1 MGFQVSR
8 AVTEA
13 CAREGAALRLEV
25 RPGPQHARPMP
36 LDLFFEEG
44 RPPDHV
50 AFAAGGVTIWVPL
63 HLTWLAD
70 NEVVVELAGP
80 AVVTGRVDEVRP
92 PY

>member
-1 MGFQVSR
+1 MPFMVSGR
-8 AVTEA
+8 VTEA

-36 LDLFFEEG
+36 LDLYFEEG

-50 AFAAGGVTIWVPL
+50 AFAAAGVTIWVPS

-70 NEVVVELAGP
+70 NEVVVELAGSG
-80 AVVTGRVDEVRP
+80 VVVGRIDEVRL